1 MHKKWTT
8 WVVVVLMLAAMLA
21 YIVSDD
27 EELAP
32 ESDGERMPAAAE

>member
-8 WVVVVLMLAAMLA
+8 WVAVILMLVAIVA
-21 YIVSDD
+21 YFSTMD

-32 ESDGERMPAAAE
+32 ESDGQRMPAAAE